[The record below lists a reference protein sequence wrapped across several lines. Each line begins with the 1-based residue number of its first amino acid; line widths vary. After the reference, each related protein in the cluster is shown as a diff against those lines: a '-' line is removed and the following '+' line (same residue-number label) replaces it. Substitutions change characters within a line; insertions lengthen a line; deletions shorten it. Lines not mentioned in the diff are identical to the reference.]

1 MLRALA
7 AGEQNAERL
16 AELAQGRLKNKKEEL
31 RQALAGQLTVG
42 QRWVLRELLVRWE
55 ELEALGVK
63 VTLEEVGEAA

>member
-1 MLRALA
+1 
-7 AGEQNAERL
+7 
-16 AELAQGRLKNKKEEL
+16 LKNKKEEL